1 MGSMV
6 EKIVPHS
13 PVANKS
19 SVTTATMQMVDSAR
33 TADSAASREAMLGQ
47 SIIWAVFMASREAI
61 LSPVKFRLTLLSPT
75 TEMRRDIVKPEKTFC
90 EKTWVRDRKQ
100 HTCRLKTNK
109 HFY

>member
-1 MGSMV
+1 MV

-19 SVTTATMQMVDSAR
+19 SVTTATMQMVDSAL
-33 TADSAASREAMLGQ
+33 TADSAASREAMLVQ

-75 TEMRRDIVKPEKTFC
+75 TDTSRDIVPERKSAQLRFRPCC
-90 EKTWVRDRKQ
+90 ENNNVGHVYKLKQ
-100 HTCRLKTNK
+100 GKR
-109 HFY
+109 